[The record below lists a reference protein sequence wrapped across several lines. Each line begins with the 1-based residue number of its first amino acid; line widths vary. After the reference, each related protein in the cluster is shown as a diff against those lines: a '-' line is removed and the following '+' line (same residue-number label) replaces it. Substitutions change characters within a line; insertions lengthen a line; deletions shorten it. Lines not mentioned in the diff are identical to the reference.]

1 MVSWKSY
8 QDLVDVLSDIP
19 RIHLNS
25 MGKNPIT
32 IKSIDKLIIEGW
44 EVSYIKN
51 KLTVLLG
58 GLIPDQKKI
67 VIKSTLTPY
76 QRDLTLFH
84 ELAHIHYPYSKSN
97 DNTYRY
103 KWNEIFIE
111 KIARDTRINPE
122 LLRHAITTFG
132 LEQHIYDEASY
143 QAFYPKNKN
152 QLKFFFYSKT
162 RKKKLLTLID

>member
-1 MVSWKSY
+1 MNTW
-8 QDLVDVLSDIP
+8 IE
-19 RIHLNS
+19 
-25 MGKNPIT
+25 
-32 IKSIDKLIIEGW
+32 LIIN
-44 EVSYIKN
+44 EVGNKIIK
-51 KLTVLLG
+51 V
-58 GLIPDQKKI
+58 
-67 VIKSTLTPY
+67 VIKSNPNN
-76 QRDLTLFH
+76 
-84 ELAHIHYPYSKSN
+84 KSN
-97 DNTYRY
+97 GVPNNSTPTPKRDWITV
-103 KWNEIFIE
+103 EISIVE